1 MKKVVNRSLAVT
13 ILAIGIIAGLLV
25 YITRF
30 FEQGENWALYF
41 PGTGDSVEGSI
52 YDRGGNLLAS
62 FNADEQRYSDY
73 ASIREACYHVTGD
86 YGGRVGSGLI
96 SSFWNG
102 LRHYDIINGV
112 TISDDTSISLT
123 VDSSLNIFAYNLLA
137 GRCGAIMMMNYK
149 TGEIL
154 TMASSPSLDP
164 LAEEDEELPE
174 GVFINRCVNATYAP
188 GSVFKLITSAAA
200 IENLDN
206 LDEQRFYC
214 DGDYIT
220 SGVLIKCSGEHY
232 NQNFEQALANSC
244 NVAFAQ
250 ISIQV
255 GQERLIEYAEK
266 YGFLSELNIDY
277 MRTSAGHI
285 MTEYAGD
292 PETAW
297 IGIGQSED
305 LITPYAMMRYVAAIA
320 NGGMLVRPHIIYAD
334 TVTASRLIEES
345 TANRLKE
352 LMINNVE
359 KGYGSYYTFPDLKI
373 GGKTGTGETGYYIE
387 EDLDEDGDPDSL
399 SNVWFTG
406 FLYDEEHPWAFVAVI
421 EKDLGGG
428 LTTTGVMMNTFLHQ
442 AIKSMS

>member
-1 MKKVVNRSLAVT
+1 MKKIVNRSLAVT

-137 GRCGAIMMMNYK
+137 GRSGAIMMMNYK

-188 GSVFKLITSAAA
+188 GSITTRTLSRRWPIPAMWP
-200 IENLDN
+200 LPRS
-206 LDEQRFYC
+206 QFR
-214 DGDYIT
+214 
-220 SGVLIKCSGEHY
+220 SG
-232 NQNFEQALANSC
+232 
-244 NVAFAQ
+244 
-250 ISIQV
+250 
-255 GQERLIEYAEK
+255 R
-266 YGFLSELNIDY
+266 
-277 MRTSAGHI
+277 
-285 MTEYAGD
+285 
-292 PETAW
+292 
-297 IGIGQSED
+297 
-305 LITPYAMMRYVAAIA
+305 
-320 NGGMLVRPHIIYAD
+320 
-334 TVTASRLIEES
+334 
-345 TANRLKE
+345 
-352 LMINNVE
+352 
-359 KGYGSYYTFPDLKI
+359 KGS
-373 GGKTGTGETGYYIE
+373 
-387 EDLDEDGDPDSL
+387 
-399 SNVWFTG
+399 
-406 FLYDEEHPWAFVAVI
+406 
-421 EKDLGGG
+421 
-428 LTTTGVMMNTFLHQ
+428 
-442 AIKSMS
+442 